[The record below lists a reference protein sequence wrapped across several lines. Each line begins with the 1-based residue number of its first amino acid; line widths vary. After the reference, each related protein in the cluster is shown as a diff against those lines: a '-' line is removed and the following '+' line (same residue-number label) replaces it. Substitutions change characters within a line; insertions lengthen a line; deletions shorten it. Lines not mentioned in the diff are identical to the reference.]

1 MSQQEEWKKLERS
14 RTRFIQEISKNM
26 YLYGITPSVG
36 RLYGTV
42 FFADEPLTL
51 DEMSK
56 ELGMSKTSMSTGI
69 RNLLDSDMV
78 ERVWQKGVRKD
89 LYQTEED
96 WYKSFSSLFVNRWR
110 TAVDD
115 NLEAGVELGRA
126 LDELYAETEDEML
139 KEVIEIDRKKLKKAR
154 SYYEWLGQVIELF
167 ESGKIYEIVPKP
179 KQD

>member
-1 MSQQEEWKKLERS
+1 MSQQDEWNKLEKY

-26 YLYGITPSVG
+26 YLYGINPSIG

-42 FFADEPLTL
+42 FFANEPLTL

-110 TAVDD
+110 SAVDD
-115 NLEAGVELGRA
+115 NLEAGAQMSRA
-126 LDELYAETEDEML
+126 LEELYEQTADEKL
-139 KEVIEIDRKKLKKAR
+139 KEAIEIDRTKLEKAR
-154 SYYEWLGQVIELF
+154 NYYEWLGRVIELF
-167 ESGKIYEIVPKP
+167 ENGGIFDIVPK
-179 KQD
+179 QE